1 VAVAEETSQT
11 LAPVTLPLLGSLLLT
26 GAVAYLFCTLPAR
39 PSLTWLS
46 LLGSAFLYVLLAAAV
61 HALAV
66 WAICRVFREHIEI
79 PFRPLILGF
88 WMSPAWLPLLVLLI
102 KEHSICAAFVPPLI
116 SVFAVLFLM
125 RWKSNVEKQAAA
137 PDSGTLSLFHLQESP
152 SLLRSVLPAALT
164 SIALEAGA
172 AALLLGYPL
181 SAGGLFA
188 LCAVLLLWALP
199 IRSRSEDAARRT
211 QVSKRTLITGSLL
224 VFLLTGVALIPFLRP
239 GPLTEGLQR
248 LKGLLRIPQVDA
260 PGSHPKTNAKS
271 QTYGGYS
278 GFILILPPKPRE
290 KTVPPAP
297 VNQNSFSSVRTAPTI
312 IPFDGAYWYF
322 KAPDH
327 RPRDNARV
335 VHGEPTKVNIHSTDL
350 QELKMEAHQY
360 LGNPIEMSCCRVLR
374 LAIQNGDDRAGE
386 ISIEVLLT
394 RTTGKESFTQSL
406 GTLVVPSSEGKH
418 ITLGRPPVDE
428 TLNFPIPPSARGRQ
442 FDEITVAIKPS
453 WERMLAGAH
462 IAVQHFELVP

>member
-1 VAVAEETSQT
+1 VAEETSQT

-26 GAVAYLFCTLPAR
+26 GAVAYLFCTLPPR
-39 PSLTWLS
+39 PSLTLLS
-46 LLGSAFLYVLLAAAV
+46 LLGSAFLYVLLAAVV
-61 HALAV
+61 HALTA

-102 KEHSICAAFVPPLI
+102 KEHSIWVAFVPPLI
-116 SVFAVLFLM
+116 SIFAALFLM
-125 RWKSNVEKQAAA
+125 RWKSSVDKQAAA
-137 PDSGTLSLFHLQESP
+137 PLQTADTPSLFQLREPP

-164 SIALEAGA
+164 SIALQGGA
-172 AALLLGYPL
+172 IALLLGYPL
-181 SAGGLFA
+181 KAGGLFA

-199 IRSRSEDAARRT
+199 TKSRTEEAARRT
-211 QVSKRTLITGSLL
+211 QVTRRSLVAGSVL

-239 GPLTEGLQR
+239 SPLTEE
-248 LKGLLRIPQVDA
+248 LKRWIRIPQVEA
-260 PGSHPKTNAKS
+260 LASLPKIIAKS

-278 GFILILPPKPRE
+278 GFILILPPKSRE
-290 KTVPPAP
+290 KIVPPAP
-297 VNQNSFSSVRTAPTI
+297 VSRTSFSSVRAAPTI

-327 RPRDNARV
+327 RPRANARV

-350 QELKMEAHQY
+350 QALKMEAHQY

-374 LAIQNGDDRAGE
+374 LAIQNADDRAGE

-406 GTLVVPSSEGKH
+406 GTLVVPSSKGGH
-418 ITLGRPPVDE
+418 SVLGRPPVDE
-428 TLNFPIPPSARGRQ
+428 TLSFPIPPGARGRQ

>member
-1 VAVAEETSQT
+1 MAEETSQT
-11 LAPVTLPLLGSLLLT
+11 VAPVTLPLLGSLLLT
-26 GAVAYLFCTLPAR
+26 GAVACLFCTLPAR
-39 PSLTWLS
+39 PTLTWLS
-46 LLGSAFLYVLLAAAV
+46 LLGYALFYVLMAAAV
-61 HALAV
+61 HAFAV
-66 WAICRVFREHIEI
+66 WAVCRVFREHIEI

-102 KEHSICAAFVPPLI
+102 KEHSVGAAFVPPLI

-125 RWKSNVEKQAAA
+125 RWRSSVEKQASA
-137 PDSGTLSLFHLQESP
+137 PLQIADTLSLFQLQEPP

-172 AALLLGYPL
+172 IVLLLGYTL
-181 SAGGLFA
+181 SAGALFT

-199 IRSRSEDAARRT
+199 IKSRTDEGARRT
-211 QVSKRTLITGSLL
+211 RVSKRSLVIGSLL

-239 GPLTEGLQR
+239 GPFTEGLQR
-248 LKGLLRIPQVDA
+248 LKGLLRIPQVDT
-260 PGSHPKTNAKS
+260 PGSPSKTTAKN

-297 VNQNSFSSVRTAPTI
+297 LNQTSFSSVRTTPTI

-327 RPRDNARV
+327 RPRANARV

-350 QELKMEAHQY
+350 QALKMEAHQY
-360 LGNPIEMSCCRVLR
+360 LGTPIEMSCCRVLR
-374 LAIQNGDDRAGE
+374 LAIQNADDRAGE
-386 ISIEVLLT
+386 ISIEVLLQDT
-394 RTTGKESFTQSL
+394 AGKESFTQSL
-406 GTLVVPSSEGKH
+406 GTLVVPSSKSGH
-418 ITLGRPPVDE
+418 SILGRAPVEE
-428 TLNFPIPPSARGRQ
+428 TLDYPIPTGVHGRQ

>member
-1 VAVAEETSQT
+1 MAEETSQT
-11 LAPVTLPLLGSLLLT
+11 VAPVTLPLLGSLLLT
-26 GAVAYLFCTLPAR
+26 GAVSYLFCTLPAR
-39 PSLTWLS
+39 PSLTWLT
-46 LLGSAFLYVLLAAAV
+46 LLGSAFLYVLMAAAV

-102 KEHSICAAFVPPLI
+102 KEHSVCAAFVPPLI

-125 RWKSNVEKQAAA
+125 RWRSSAEKQASA
-137 PDSGTLSLFHLQESP
+137 PLQTGDTPSLFQLQEPP

-172 AALLLGYPL
+172 IVLLLGYPL
-181 SAGGLFA
+181 WAGALFT
-188 LCAVLLLWALP
+188 LCTVLLLWALP
-199 IRSRSEDAARRT
+199 IKSRTDEAARRA
-211 QVSKRTLITGSLL
+211 QVSKRSLVIGSLL

-239 GPLTEGLQR
+239 GPITEGLQR
-248 LKGLLRIPQVDA
+248 LKGLLRIPQVDT
-260 PGSHPKTNAKS
+260 PGSHPKTTAKN

-297 VNQNSFSSVRTAPTI
+297 VNQTSFSSVRTAPTI

-327 RPRDNARV
+327 QPRANARV

-350 QELKMEAHQY
+350 QALKMEAHQY
-360 LGNPIEMSCCRVLR
+360 LGTPIELSCCRVLR
-374 LAIQNGDDRAGE
+374 LAIQNADDRDGE
-386 ISIEVLLT
+386 ISIEVLLKDT
-394 RTTGKESFTQSL
+394 AGKESFTQSL
-406 GTLVVPSSEGKH
+406 GTLVVPSSKGGH
-418 ITLGRPPVDE
+418 SFLGRPPVEE
-428 TLNFPIPPSARGRQ
+428 TLDFPIPPSAHGRQ

-453 WERMLAGAH
+453 LERMLAGAH

>member
-1 VAVAEETSQT
+1 MAEETSQT

-39 PSLTWLS
+39 PSLTWLA
-46 LLGSAFLYVLLAAAV
+46 LLGSAFSYVLLAATV

-88 WMSPAWLPLLVLLI
+88 WMAPAWLPLLVLLI
-102 KEHSICAAFVPPLI
+102 KEHSIWVALVPPLI
-116 SVFAVLFLM
+116 SIFAALFLM
-125 RWKSNVEKQAAA
+125 RWKSSVEKQAAA
-137 PDSGTLSLFHLQESP
+137 PDSDTLSLFQLREPP

-164 SIALEAGA
+164 AITLEGGAIAL
-172 AALLLGYPL
+172 LVGYPL
-181 SAGGLFA
+181 WAGGLFA

-199 IRSRSEDAARRT
+199 IKSRTEEASRRT
-211 QVSKRTLITGSLL
+211 QVSRRSLVIGSLL

-239 GPLTEGLQR
+239 GPFTRG
-248 LKGLLRIPQVDA
+248 LKGLLRVPRVEA
-260 PGSHPKTNAKS
+260 LSALPKTHAKS

-290 KTVPPAP
+290 KIVPPAP
-297 VNQNSFSSVRTAPTI
+297 VSQTSFNTVRAVPTI

-322 KAPDH
+322 KAPDQH
-327 RPRDNARV
+327 PRATARV

-350 QELKMEAHQY
+350 QALKMEAHQY
-360 LGNPIEMSCCRVLR
+360 LGTPVQMSCCRVLR
-374 LAIQNGDDRAGE
+374 VAIENADDRTGE
-386 ISIEVLLT
+386 ISIEVLLKHNS
-394 RTTGKESFTQSL
+394 GKGSFTQSL
-406 GTLVVPSSEGKH
+406 GTLVVPSSKGGH
-418 ITLGRPPVDE
+418 SILGRAPVEE
-428 TLNFPIPPSARGRQ
+428 TLDFPIPPGAHGRQ

>member
-1 VAVAEETSQT
+1 MAEETSQT

-88 WMSPAWLPLLVLLI
+88 WMAPAWLPLLVLLI
-102 KEHSICAAFVPPLI
+102 KEHSIWVAFVPPLI
-116 SVFAVLFLM
+116 SVFAALFLM

-137 PDSGTLSLFHLQESP
+137 PDSDTLSLFQLREPP

-164 SIALEAGA
+164 SIALQAGVV
-172 AALLLGYPL
+172 ALLLGYPL
-181 SAGGLFA
+181 KAGGLFS

-199 IRSRSEDAARRT
+199 IKSRTEEAPRRT
-211 QVSKRTLITGSLL
+211 QVSRRSLITGSLL

-239 GPLTEGLQR
+239 SPLTEGLKR
-248 LKGLLRIPQVDA
+248 LLRAPRVDA
-260 PGSHPKTNAKS
+260 LNSLPKINAKS
-271 QTYGGYS
+271 RTYGGYS
-278 GFILILPPKPRE
+278 GFILILPPTPSK
-290 KTVPPAP
+290 KIVPPAP
-297 VNQNSFSSVRTAPTI
+297 ASRTSFSSVRTAPTI

-322 KAPDH
+322 KAPDR
-327 RPRDNARV
+327 RPRVNARV

-350 QELKMEAHQY
+350 QGLKMEAHQY

-374 LAIQNGDDRAGE
+374 LAIQNADDRVGE

-394 RTTGKESFTQSL
+394 HTAGKGSFTQSL

-428 TLNFPIPPSARGRQ
+428 TLNFPIPPSAHGRQ

>member
-1 VAVAEETSQT
+1 MAEETSQT

-39 PSLTWLS
+39 PSLTWLD
-46 LLGSAFLYVLLAAAV
+46 LLGSAFVYVLLAAAV

-88 WMSPAWLPLLVLLI
+88 WMAPAWLPLLVLLI
-102 KEHSICAAFVPPLI
+102 KEHSIWVAFVPALI
-116 SVFAVLFLM
+116 SIFAALFLM
-125 RWKSNVEKQAAA
+125 RWKSNVEKQTAA
-137 PDSGTLSLFHLQESP
+137 PDSDTLSLFHLQASP

-181 SAGGLFA
+181 WAGGLFA

-199 IRSRSEDAARRT
+199 IKARSEEAARRA
-211 QVSKRTLITGSLL
+211 QVSRRSLVTGSLL

-239 GPLTEGLQR
+239 SPLTEGLKR
-248 LKGLLRIPQVDA
+248 WIRIPQVEA
-260 PGSHPKTNAKS
+260 LTSLPKINAKS

-278 GFILILPPKPRE
+278 GFILILPPKSRE
-290 KTVPPAP
+290 KIVPPAP
-297 VNQNSFSSVRTAPTI
+297 VSRTSFSSVRTEPTI

-322 KAPDH
+322 KAPDR
-327 RPRDNARV
+327 RPKANARV

-350 QELKMEAHQY
+350 QALKMEAHQY

-374 LAIQNGDDRAGE
+374 LAIQNADDRVGE

-394 RTTGKESFTQSL
+394 RTTGKGSFTQSL

-428 TLNFPIPPSARGRQ
+428 TLNFPIPPGAHGRQ

-462 IAVQHFELVP
+462 IAVQHFELIP

>member
-1 VAVAEETSQT
+1 MAEETSQT

-46 LLGSAFLYVLLAAAV
+46 LLGSAFLYVLLAATV

-66 WAICRVFREHIEI
+66 WVICRVFREHIEI

-88 WMSPAWLPLLVLLI
+88 WMAPAWLPLLVLLI
-102 KEHSICAAFVPPLI
+102 KEHSIWVAFVPPLI
-116 SVFAVLFLM
+116 SIFAALFLM
-125 RWKSNVEKQAAA
+125 RWKSSVEKQAAA
-137 PDSGTLSLFHLQESP
+137 PDSGTPSLFQLREP
-152 SLLRSVLPAALT
+152 ASLLRSVLPAALT

-172 AALLLGYPL
+172 IALLLGYSL
-181 SAGGLFA
+181 WAGGLFA

-199 IRSRSEDAARRT
+199 IKSRTEEAARRT
-211 QVSKRTLITGSLL
+211 QVSRRSLITGSLL

-239 GPLTEGLQR
+239 SPLTEGLKR
-248 LKGLLRIPQVDA
+248 WIRIPQVEA
-260 PGSHPKTNAKS
+260 LTSLPKINAKS

-278 GFILILPPKPRE
+278 GFILILPPKSRE
-290 KTVPPAP
+290 KIVPPAP
-297 VNQNSFSSVRTAPTI
+297 VSRTSFSSVRAEPTI

-327 RPRDNARV
+327 RPRANARV

-350 QELKMEAHQY
+350 QALKMEAHQY
-360 LGNPIEMSCCRVLR
+360 LGNPIELSCCRVLR
-374 LAIQNGDDRAGE
+374 LAIQNADDRAGE

-394 RTTGKESFTQSL
+394 HTAGKGSFTQSL

-428 TLNFPIPPSARGRQ
+428 ALNFPIPPSAHGRE

>member
-1 VAVAEETSQT
+1 MAEETSQT

-88 WMSPAWLPLLVLLI
+88 WMSPAWLPLMVLLI
-102 KEHSICAAFVPPLI
+102 KEHSIWVAFVPPLI

-137 PDSGTLSLFHLQESP
+137 PDSDTLSLFHLQEPP

-181 SAGGLFA
+181 WAGGLFA

-211 QVSKRTLITGSLL
+211 QVSKRSLVIGSLL
-224 VFLLTGVALIPFLRP
+224 VFLLTGVVLIPFLRP
-239 GPLTEGLQR
+239 GPFTEGLQR

-327 RPRDNARV
+327 RPRANARV

-350 QELKMEAHQY
+350 QALKMEAHQY
-360 LGNPIEMSCCRVLR
+360 LGTPIETSCCRVLR
-374 LAIQNGDDRAGE
+374 LAIQNADDRAGE
-386 ISIEVLLT
+386 ISIEVLLQDT
-394 RTTGKESFTQSL
+394 AGKESFTQSL
-406 GTLVVPSSEGKH
+406 GTLVVPSSKSGH
-418 ITLGRPPVDE
+418 SILGRAPVEE
-428 TLNFPIPPSARGRQ
+428 TLDYPIPTGVHGRQ